1 MNSIGAII
9 SECLKNRR
17 TAQKRLYD
25 LYAAKM
31 YGICMRYAKNYHDAQ
46 DILQDGFIAVFKYLH
61 TFKNKGSFEGWVK
74 RIMINT
80 AVKHYKEKITHL
92 SISIDKMEEN
102 GVSNNELKEE
112 CSRVELKE
120 LTEIIQTLPAQY
132 RIVFN
137 MHAIEGYSHKEIAN
151 TLNIS
156 EGTSRSNYLRARSI
170 LKYKLEQENITK
182 RFFPKIS
189 IK

>member
-1 MNSIGAII
+1 MNSLGAII

-17 TAQKRLYD
+17 AAQKRLYD
-25 LYAAKM
+25 IYAAKM
-31 YGICMRYAKNYHDAQ
+31 YGICMRYAKNHHDAQ
-46 DILQDGFIAVFKYLH
+46 DILQDGFVAVFKYLH
-61 TFKNKGSFEGWVK
+61 TFKNKGSFEGWIK

-80 AVKHYKEKITHL
+80 AVKHYKEKISHL
-92 SISIDKMEEN
+92 TISIDKMEE
-102 GVSNNELKEE
+102 GFFNNELKEE
-112 CSRVELKE
+112 SNRVELNE

-151 TLNIS
+151 ALKIS

-170 LKYKLEQENITK
+170 LKNKLKEEINAKNI
-182 RFFPKIS
+182 FSKIS
-189 IK
+189 MK

>member
-1 MNSIGAII
+1 MNSLDATIRD
-9 SECLKNRR
+9 CLRNRR
-17 TAQKRLYD
+17 VAQKRLYD

-31 YGICMRYAKNYHDAQ
+31 YGVCMRYAKNHHDAQ

-61 TFKNKGSFEGWVK
+61 TFKNKGSFEGWMR
-74 RIMINT
+74 RIMVNT
-80 AVKHYKEKITHL
+80 AVRHYKEKITHL
-92 SISIDKMEEN
+92 SIDKMEE
-102 GVSNNELKEE
+102 GFLNNELKEE
-112 CSRVELKE
+112 CSRVELNE

-137 MHAIEGYSHKEIAN
+137 MNAIEGYSHKEIAN
-151 TLNIS
+151 ILKIS

-170 LKYKLEQENITK
+170 LKNKLEQENITK
-182 RFFPKIS
+182 NIFSKIS